1 MADSETVRGTIGF
14 VVRREGQQPIVLEL
28 ELRVANGRDR
38 LVRVAE
44 EMGRGLREGQEIEA
58 TGTIDANQVL
68 VADTIHPVV
77 APRPTPP
84 SSTPWLLLATPAIAG
99 ATILATALA
108 IQNSP
113 LPRFLW
119 MIMAI
124 VAIGVGQRKNTGHR
138 ARILLRT
145 IGGAVFIT
153 ALILSDRTD
162 GGGVILLL
170 LLMALLSV
178 GAAFAAIILFFM
190 RRASGRPPAPGA

>member
-1 MADSETVRGTIGF
+1 MGDSETVRGTIDF

-28 ELRVANGRDR
+28 ELRARNGRHR
-38 LVRVAE
+38 LVRVPE
-44 EMGRGLREGQEIEA
+44 EMGRGLREGQEVEA

-68 VADTIHPVV
+68 VADTIHPIV
-77 APRPTPP
+77 APTPP
-84 SSTPWLLLATPAIAG
+84 PPSSAPWLLLATPAIAG
-99 ATILATALA
+99 AAILATALA
-108 IQNSP
+108 IQNST
-113 LPRFLW
+113 LPRLLW
-119 MIMAI
+119 MILAI
-124 VAIGVGQRKNTGHR
+124 VAIGIAQRKSTGRR

-145 IGGAVFIT
+145 IGGAVFVT
-153 ALILSDRTD
+153 ALILSNRTD